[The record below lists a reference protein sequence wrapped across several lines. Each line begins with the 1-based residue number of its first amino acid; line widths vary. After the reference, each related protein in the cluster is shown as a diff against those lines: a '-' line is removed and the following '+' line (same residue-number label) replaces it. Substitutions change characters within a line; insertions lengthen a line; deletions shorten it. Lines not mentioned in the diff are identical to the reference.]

1 MKYAIV
7 EFIQSQTVEV
17 VAVNWLTPEEYQC
30 HWPPGKSNLSVLL
43 KALAK
48 PTEKWTSYT
57 VRVLGKA
64 GTR

>member
-7 EFIQSQTVEV
+7 EFVQSQTVEV
-17 VAVNWLTPEEYQC
+17 VAVNWLTPEEDHC
-30 HWPPGKSNLSVLL
+30 HWPPGKSNLSALL

-48 PTEKWTSYT
+48 PTEKWASYK